1 MWQTSGFTQQ
11 LVELICS
18 GTEKGHVQNR
28 ANNPKSEPGEGH
40 ASTTALSIQLEKW
53 KIGTG
58 LQRIAKILE
67 EGLCWLLN
75 GTWAVSSTFTEA
87 YV

>member
-11 LVELICS
+11 LVICS

-28 ANNPKSEPGEGH
+28 ANDPKSEPGEGQ
-40 ASTTALSIQLEKW
+40 ASTTTLSIQLEKW
-53 KIGTG
+53 NTGRG
-58 LQRIAKILE
+58 LQRITKILE